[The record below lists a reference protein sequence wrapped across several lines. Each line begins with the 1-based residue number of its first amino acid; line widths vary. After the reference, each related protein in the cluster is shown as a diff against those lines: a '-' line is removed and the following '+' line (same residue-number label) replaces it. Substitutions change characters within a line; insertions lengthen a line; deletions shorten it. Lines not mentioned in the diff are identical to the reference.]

1 MPSQAKGTYICILRK
16 KNGLLIATCRPT
28 AEGLLQNLQDISR
41 EYETKAEEWEDILLR
56 LAAKEVVTTGAGKDM
71 ARKSAAAPLSPADLS
86 DLNEFQ
92 CWSVWELL
100 LLLYLWDKRNIFI
113 GVWLTEG
120 PWFLIA
126 ILEDNFERESFFILY
141 LVRESCKW

>member
-92 CWSVWELL
+92 C
-100 LLLYLWDKRNIFI
+100 
-113 GVWLTEG
+113 
-120 PWFLIA
+120 
-126 ILEDNFERESFFILY
+126 
-141 LVRESCKW
+141 